1 MFLTASNCLKT
12 ILTKNLFVLLWTANI
27 SRYKFLSLQRSRHWE
42 KCIAFTSQPTF
53 TCSKLTIKTL
63 EQRCETC
70 SKLAIKTPKRRQWRR
85 FGVFV
90 VNFEHISHLY
100 SSVSIV
106 LYFLPPDTHIL
117 LPKMLILVKSSTP
130 YSFWPDIGKMV
141 KTDIQ
146 KIWTNKKWYNKIRK
160 KAYSR

>member
-1 MFLTASNCLKT
+1 MLT
-12 ILTKNLFVLLWTANI
+12 
-27 SRYKFLSLQRSRHWE
+27 
-42 KCIAFTSQPTF
+42 
-53 TCSKLTIKTL
+53 
-63 EQRCETC
+63 
-70 SKLAIKTPKRRQWRR
+70 IKTPKRRQWRR

-90 VNFEHISHLY
+90 VNFEHIAHLY